1 MEKNLVTSLVYKRKK
16 ARSQIVK
23 KLLTKMI
30 NLSGAD
36 IPSEVVIGDDIEFCH
51 NCLGS
56 VIYCNTTIEDNVRIY
71 QNVTIGQADLF
82 SEQPASFCIKEGAIL
97 CAGAKILGKGQLTVG
112 RNTIIA
118 ANAVLLSSTGDN
130 EVWAGIPAKKIKDR
144 ERIR

>member
-1 MEKNLVTSLVYKRKK
+1 
-16 ARSQIVK
+16 
-23 KLLTKMI
+23 
-30 NLSGAD
+30 
-36 IPSEVVIGDDIEFCH
+36 
-51 NCLGS
+51 
-56 VIYCNTTIEDNVRIY
+56 
-71 QNVTIGQADLF
+71 
-82 SEQPASFCIKEGAIL
+82 PASFCIKEGAIL